1 MAIATSNIQ
10 IISTAVIVL
19 FVTEIDRW
27 IFSILGAI
35 NEDWTAHA
43 ALSEDEMKEQI
54 TSQQEEVRNL
64 RKMLEMIQ
72 ESQVQRE
79 EITSQQEEI
88 KQLSEIVEKIQV
100 LYASAHSENAY

>member
-1 MAIATSNIQ
+1 M
-10 IISTAVIVL
+10 
-19 FVTEIDRW
+19 
-27 IFSILGAI
+27 GAI

-64 RKMLEMIQ
+64 RKILEMIQ

-79 EITSQQEEI
+79 EITSQQKEI

-100 LYASAHSENAY
+100 LYASAHSEDVY